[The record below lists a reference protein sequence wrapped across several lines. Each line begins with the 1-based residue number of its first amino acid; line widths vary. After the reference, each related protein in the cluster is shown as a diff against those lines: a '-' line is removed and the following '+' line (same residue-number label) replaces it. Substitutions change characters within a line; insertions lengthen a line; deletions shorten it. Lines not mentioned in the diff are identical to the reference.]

1 MAVHFHPLIIKH
13 ISKETPD
20 SVVIT
25 FDVPAKIQE
34 LFQYSQGQN
43 LTLKASINGEEIRRS
58 YSICSA
64 PFENKISIAIKRAP
78 LGKFSGYANDYL
90 QTGDTLQVLPPTGRF
105 FTKLKPTNKK
115 NYLAF
120 AAGSGITPIISIIKT
135 TLSTEP
141 LSLFTLVYGNRSR
154 TSIMFFEELEG
165 LKNKYVD
172 RFNFINILSREKTD
186 SPLNFGRIGHKK
198 LTELTKLIAY
208 NSFDDTFIC
217 GPESMLFCVKD
228 FLEEKRINK
237 KNIHF
242 ELFTTPGQKELKP
255 LIEKEEKDKL
265 PKNKV
270 TIKLDGRSFSFDLA
284 ANNDSIL
291 DAALK
296 LGVDLPFACKGGVCG
311 TCRAKITEGQVDMD
325 INYAL
330 ESEEVHEGFIL
341 TCQAHPITKNVMVD
355 FDLR

>member
-1 MAVHFHPLIIKH
+1 MAVHFHPLTIKQLN
-13 ISKETPD
+13 KETSD

-25 FDVPAKIQE
+25 FDVPEKMQE

-64 PFENKISIAIKRAP
+64 PFENKISIAIKRAA

-90 QTGDTLQVLPPTGRF
+90 QTGDTLEVLPPTGRF
-105 FTKLKPTNKK
+105 FTKLEPT

-120 AAGSGITPIISIIKT
+120 AAGSGITPIISIIKA

-141 LSLFTLVYGNRSR
+141 LSSFTLVYGNRSR

-172 RFNFINILSREKTD
+172 RFNFINILSREKTE
-186 SPLNFGRIGHKK
+186 SPINFGRIEHKK
-198 LTELTKLIAY
+198 LTELTKLIPY

-228 FLEEKRINK
+228 FLEQQGVNK

-242 ELFTTPGQKELKP
+242 ELFTTPGQKAVKP
-255 LIEKEEKDKL
+255 LIEKEEKDEL

-311 TCRAKITEGQVDMD
+311 TCRAKLTEGQVEMD
-325 INYAL
+325 TNYAL
-330 ESEEVHEGFIL
+330 ESEEVLKGFIL
-341 TCQAHPITKNVMVD
+341 TCQAHPTTKNVMVN